1 MPLDDL
7 TGRTAVVTGA
17 GSGIGRAL
25 ALALTHEGMA
35 VHAVDIEA
43 GAVETT
49 ADGSDGSITRHVTD
63 VSDAGAVDALAEEV
77 LATHAT
83 VHLLCNNAGVFQGG
97 LAWERSADDW
107 AWALGVNLHG
117 LIHGVQAF
125 LPHMIEAGEPGH
137 VVNTAS
143 MAGHVCAP
151 YAGPYQ
157 VSKFA
162 AYGYTESL
170 GHDLAAVG
178 ADIGVSVLCPSLVA
192 TGIGTSS
199 RNRPPSLPA
208 SGGDDVEFVERVLME
223 TTTELG
229 LDPTVVADQVIAA
242 VLAGDF
248 LIPTN
253 DDCREWL
260 EGHAEDLV
268 AGRLPRMVDY
278 S

>member
-25 ALALTHEGMA
+25 ALALTREGMA

-43 GAVETT
+43 AAVEAT
-49 ADGSDGSITRHVTD
+49 ADSAGGAITPHVTD
-63 VSDAGAVDALAEEV
+63 VADAAAVDALAEEV
-77 LATHAT
+77 FATHAT
-83 VHLLCNNAGVFQGG
+83 VNLLCNNAGVFQGG

-162 AYGYTESL
+162 AYGYSESL

-208 SGGDDVEFVERVLME
+208 TGGDDVVFVEQVLVE

-229 LDPTVVADQVIAA
+229 LEPAVVADQVIAA

-253 DDCREWL
+253 DDCREWI